1 MRRTSIRVLRWVM
14 TPRVVLILITTV
26 GLASCGGS
34 ASSGASPTPRPVGI
48 TIMDTT
54 PPPGVNVPGAHWIK
68 IVGAGG
74 VATSEQI
81 AAVFRPSGEGPFP
94 LVVELHGS
102 GGLKDVDVKWAA
114 RLAAAGF
121 ITVAGCWESSTVP
134 PYTFPFYELTL
145 TFIACPKLLVRSI
158 DATAAL
164 IAAGRKQPGVRTDAV
179 GLYGMSDGGAAA
191 EEVIAA
197 RQDIRAA
204 ALDSPAGGP
213 EASRINAPVLVLAG
227 TADDYVSF
235 TAQKDY
241 VEALQRAGKDVEW
254 HYYQGGRHTL
264 ILDPANKDDAI
275 SRIIDFFTRRLK
287 AGT

>member
-102 GGLKDVDVKWAA
+102 GGLKDVA
-114 RLAAAGF
+114 
-121 ITVAGCWESSTVP
+121 
-134 PYTFPFYELTL
+134 
-145 TFIACPKLLVRSI
+145 
-158 DATAAL
+158 
-164 IAAGRKQPGVRTDAV
+164 
-179 GLYGMSDGGAAA
+179 
-191 EEVIAA
+191 
-197 RQDIRAA
+197 
-204 ALDSPAGGP
+204 
-213 EASRINAPVLVLAG
+213 
-227 TADDYVSF
+227 
-235 TAQKDY
+235 
-241 VEALQRAGKDVEW
+241 
-254 HYYQGGRHTL
+254 
-264 ILDPANKDDAI
+264 
-275 SRIIDFFTRRLK
+275 
-287 AGT
+287 